1 MKVQVLSMIGAVL
14 VAALYAP
21 ATLADSYSS
30 VTTTTQEV
38 QPLTEVRET
47 PMFVQDV
54 PTTTVIREQPVIIT
68 QPADREVVVIKQHR
82 HHLIHV
88 GPVRVF

>member
-1 MKVQVLSMIGAVL
+1 MKLQVLSMTGAVL
-14 VAALYAP
+14 LAALYAP
-21 ATLADSYSS
+21 ATLADSYSR

-47 PMFVQDV
+47 PMFVDGV
-54 PTTTVIREQPVIIT
+54 PTTTVIREQPVIVT
-68 QPADREVVVIKQHR
+68 PPADREIVVIKQHH

-88 GPVRVF
+88 GPVKVF